1 MPTPSPSPASWVP
14 IGDVQP
20 WGSNPRINDHAVSEV
35 ASSIQ
40 RFGWGSPILVRQS
53 DGVIIAGHTRHKA
66 ALHLGLDKVLVRY
79 LDLDPAQARALALA
93 DNKLG
98 ELADWDDDALSD
110 VLAGLVEEEVDID
123 GLGWSD
129 EELVALLAGD
139 TPPIELGGDA
149 YTNKIKAPTY
159 EPTGKRPPLRD
170 LFNDEK
176 TRGLLSRIDSTAG
189 LPDEVAAFLRLAAMR
204 HTVFHFRNI
213 AEYYCHADA
222 DVQDL
227 FEQSALVII
236 DFDKAIEN
244 GFVHMSEQIAALAG
258 KERADDE

>member
-1 MPTPSPSPASWVP
+1 MTLSGGLPQSKDSGKPMLWKLWKLWKVFFGPKQSSLSEPPSTTSLRSSEDSVLETP
-14 IGDVQP
+14 
-20 WGSNPRINDHAVSEV
+20 EV
-35 ASSIQ
+35 
-40 RFGWGSPILVRQS
+40 
-53 DGVIIAGHTRHKA
+53 
-66 ALHLGLDKVLVRY
+66 Y
-79 LDLDPAQARALALA
+79 LLNLCR
-93 DNKLG
+93 